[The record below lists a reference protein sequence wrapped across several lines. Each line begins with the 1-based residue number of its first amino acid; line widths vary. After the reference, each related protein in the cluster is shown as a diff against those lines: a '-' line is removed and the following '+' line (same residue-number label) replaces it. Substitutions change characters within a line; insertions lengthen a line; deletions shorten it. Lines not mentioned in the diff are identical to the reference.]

1 MIESDIE
8 AHLVRRVKELGG
20 ECRKVAWIG
29 RRGAPDRVVMLRGR
43 IVWIEL
49 KAEGLAR
56 RFASNAHER
65 QQKREHDRMRAQ
77 GQKVY
82 VLDDCD
88 EIDKLLRGMC

>member
-1 MIESDIE
+1 MLETEIE

-20 ECRKVAWIG
+20 ECRKVQWVN

-43 IVWIEL
+43 IVWIET
-49 KAEGLAR
+49 KAPGKAKS
-56 RFASNAHER
+56 FPVNAHER